1 MTKQLSKR
9 TDVAYSRAK
18 TLVRTETSEIHN
30 KATLDAY
37 REMEVEKYEFVAVL
51 DSSTTHICQE
61 LDLEQFPVSEAEVGV
76 NYPPMHYNCRS
87 TTVEVLPDWPPM
99 HYNCRSTTVEVLPD
113 WLNEIAGDEE
123 RSARDDSGKTYKVHG
138 DMAYDEWYD
147 RYVNGNDYTPDIQI
161 DGLEELGLPD
171 EVNEAI
177 NDLFSEMGEIYP
189 EMKNVNAT
197 I

>member
-76 NYPPMHYNCRS
+76 NY
-87 TTVEVLPDWPPM
+87 PPM